1 MPFAFG
7 IKDIIDIFLVAI
19 LLYQVYRLMRNTGAI
34 NIFLGVMV
42 IVILWFLI
50 VKVLKLGLTGA
61 ILNQVISVGAI
72 ALVVLFQ
79 NEIRRFLLKLG
90 TGSNWR
96 FYKRIAN
103 LVKGHNKKEQRL
115 TFPVMKLVL
124 ACRNMS
130 RTKTGALIVIER
142 DNSLKEYVDSGEQIR
157 ADINTRLIENIFFKN
172 SPLHDGA
179 MIIVGGK
186 IVAAGAI
193 LPVSKNPNIPRHLG
207 LRHRAAMGISEK
219 TDALVIIVS
228 EETGKVSYAMSGHI
242 TRGVSREQLR
252 EQLVQLQAKA
262 RVEEENKKFILKKGR
277 RKDDNEGYVEK

>member
-7 IKDIIDIFLVAI
+7 LKDIIDILLVAV
-19 LLYQVYRLMRNTGAI
+19 LLYQVYRLMKNTGAI

-42 IVILWFLI
+42 FVFIWFLI

-61 ILNQVISVGAI
+61 ILNQIISVGAI
-72 ALVVLFQ
+72 ALVILFQ
-79 NEIRRFLLKLG
+79 NEIRKFLLKLG
-90 TGSNWR
+90 SRQNWR
-96 FYKRIAN
+96 FYKNIAKII
-103 LVKGHNKKEQRL
+103 KGNGQKEMQQA
-115 TFPVMKLVL
+115 FPVMKLVL

-130 RTKTGALIVIER
+130 RSKTGALIVVGRE
-142 DNSLKEYVDSGEQIR
+142 NSLSEYIESGEQIK

-179 MIIVGGK
+179 MIIVDDK

-228 EETGKVSYAMSGHI
+228 EETGTISMAVEGAYRLNLTAEDLERNI
-242 TRGVSREQLR
+242 TEL
-252 EQLVQLQAKA
+252 LVPKS
-262 RVEEENKKFILKKGR
+262 
-277 RKDDNEGYVEK
+277 

>member
-1 MPFAFG
+1 MPFVFG
-7 IKDIIDIFLVAI
+7 IKDIIDILLVAV

-79 NEIRRFLLKLG
+79 SEIRRFLLKLG
-90 TGSNWR
+90 TRSNWK
-96 FYKRIAN
+96 FYKYIAKI
-103 LVKGHNKKEQRL
+103 VKGNAQKEQQL
-115 TFPVMKLVL
+115 AFPVMKLVL

-142 DNSLKEYVDSGEQIR
+142 DNSLKEYVDSGEQIH

-179 MIIVGGK
+179 MIIVGGQ

-207 LRHRAAMGISEK
+207 LRHRAAMGVSEK
-219 TDALVIIVS
+219 SDALVIIVS
-228 EETGKVSYAMSGHI
+228 EETGTISMAVDGAYRLNLTAEDLERNLTELLITSY
-242 TRGVSREQLR
+242 
-252 EQLVQLQAKA
+252 
-262 RVEEENKKFILKKGR
+262 
-277 RKDDNEGYVEK
+277 

>member
-1 MPFAFG
+1 MPFVFG
-7 IKDIIDIFLVAI
+7 IKDIIDILLVAV

-34 NIFLGVMV
+34 NIFFGVMV

-90 TGSNWR
+90 TRSNWR
-96 FYKRIAN
+96 FYKRIERFF
-103 LVKGHNKKEQRL
+103 KGNNQKDQQL
-115 TFPVMKLVL
+115 AFPVMKLVL

-130 RTKTGALIVIER
+130 RTKTGALIVVER
-142 DNSLKEYVDSGEQIR
+142 DNSLKEYADSGEQIR

-179 MIIVGGK
+179 MIIVGGQ

-207 LRHRAAMGISEK
+207 LRHRAAMGVSEK
-219 TDALVIIVS
+219 SDAIVIIVS
-228 EETGKVSYAMSGHI
+228 EETGTISLAIDGAYRLNLTAEDLERNLTELLVSSY
-242 TRGVSREQLR
+242 
-252 EQLVQLQAKA
+252 
-262 RVEEENKKFILKKGR
+262 
-277 RKDDNEGYVEK
+277 